1 MMQKKLLRIGTYI
14 LLFPWALLGM
24 GSVAFLS
31 HAQEGVVSPV
41 LGEEIQH
48 VSESDVSVYFFG
60 REDCHFCQLEKV
72 FFDNELPKM
81 QDVDLVYYDI
91 VESQEA
97 KDLFVLIAEANSL
110 AQVTPLTL
118 VGGRVIQGYNS
129 DQTTGAAILAGIEQA
144 RAGNNFD
151 VGAYLNPSEVLKS
164 GSGCDMEGDSQ
175 TCAVEV
181 ADTSGLALDLPFVG
195 VIHPEDYSLLTL
207 AAVLGTIDGFNPCA
221 LWVLMTFLLILMQIG
236 DRKKMFYV
244 AGLFLLAEAVMYYL
258 ILTVWYKTWDFVGL
272 DQIVTPLVGLLAVGS
287 GVYFLYK
294 WYKSRDQLVCDVT
307 SLDQQASIQGKI
319 QKLVTSPMTLATVA
333 GIVGIALSV
342 NIIEFACSIGIPQ
355 VFTKVLELNGVS
367 FWTQQWYTFIYI
379 IGYMVDDLVVF
390 AFALY
395 GIDKM
400 HASEKYSKLSMLIG
414 GVLMLLLGLLLIA
427 FPNALVF

>member
-31 HAQEGVVSPV
+31 HAQEDVTAPV
-41 LGEEIQH
+41 TGQEIQQ

-81 QDVDLVYYDI
+81 PDVNLVYYDI

-97 KDLFVLIAEANSL
+97 KDLFVLIAEANGL

-144 RAGNNFD
+144 RAGNNFN
-151 VGAYLNPSEVLKS
+151 VEAYLNPSEVLKS

-195 VIHPEDYSLLTL
+195 VIHPEEYSLFTL